1 MPSDLLAGD
10 GGFSQSESMES
21 SVKGCE
27 NLYYSKT
34 QARKDCLAWVP
45 SNSHF
50 GNGVGRVAMKVRIT
64 SLGGMLSVGCHG
76 GLCAP

>member
-27 NLYYSKT
+27 NQYYSKT

-50 GNGVGRVAMKVRIT
+50 GNGVGRVRRTHKQGRPAGRP
-64 SLGGMLSVGCHG
+64 CHG
-76 GLCAP
+76 GLCAH